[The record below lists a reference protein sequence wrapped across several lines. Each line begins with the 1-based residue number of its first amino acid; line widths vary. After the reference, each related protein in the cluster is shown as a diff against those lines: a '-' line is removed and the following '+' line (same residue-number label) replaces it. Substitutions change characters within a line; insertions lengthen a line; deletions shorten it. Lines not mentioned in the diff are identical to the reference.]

1 LSYLKKHLT
10 SFDLKPAR
18 DCRWDLVSLG
28 EVMLRFDP
36 GDRRIRNA
44 REFYVWEGG
53 GEYNVARNLASTF
66 RYRSAIVTALA
77 DNEIGRLIEDL
88 IRQGGVDASLIRWVH
103 TDSISKAV
111 RNGLYFWERGYGG
124 RAPSGFSDRANT
136 AVSQITSGEIDWE
149 TIFAKDGARWFHTG
163 GIFAS
168 LSERS
173 PVVVREAFASARE
186 SGAIVSYDLNFR
198 PSLWNER
205 GGRSAADELNR
216 RLLPFVDVAFGTL
229 GFNPSLEEFDPT
241 KFAGAAAAMMNDYPN
256 LKVVCTTLR
265 TVHHASIHD
274 LSGAIY
280 DGSEVFTGPV
290 FTGVNVL
297 DRVGSGDAFAAGVIY
312 ELLSGRGLKFAVTT
326 GTSAAVLA
334 MTTPGDGLAASL
346 NEVVQFA
353 DFDQHSSR

>member
-1 LSYLKKHLT
+1 MT
-10 SFDLKPAR
+10 SFDLKPAS

-66 RYRSAIVTALA
+66 GYRSGIVTALA

-88 IRQGGVDASLIRWVH
+88 IRQGGVETSLIRWVP

-111 RNGLYFWERGYGG
+111 RNGLYFWERGYGR
-124 RAPSGFSDRANT
+124 RAPRGFSDRANT
-136 AVSQITSGEIDWE
+136 AVSQITTGEIDWD

-163 GIFAS
+163 GIFAA
-168 LSERS
+168 LSEIS
-173 PVVVREAFASARE
+173 PDVVREALASARDNG
-186 SGAIVSYDLNFR
+186 SIISYDLNFR

-216 RLLPFVDVAFGTL
+216 QLLQYVDVVFGTL
-229 GFNPSLEEFDPT
+229 EFDPSLEKFDASRF
-241 KFAGAAAAMMNDYPN
+241 KRAAATMMDDYPN

-265 TVHHASIHD
+265 TVRHASAHD
-274 LSGAIY
+274 LSAVIF
-280 DGSEVFTGPV
+280 DGSNVYPGPL

-312 ELLSGRGLKFAVTT
+312 ELLSGGGFESAVTT

-334 MTTPGDGLAASL
+334 MTTPGDGLAATL
-346 NEVVQFA
+346 AEVVKFA
-353 DFDQHSSR
+353 DSDQHSSR